1 MAYIV
6 SATTDHEYWANVECL
21 DDDTELRA
29 LGSKRDT
36 RGMKAGIPIPPEIVP
51 RRYVVTDKKM
61 PVHGFFSCING
72 TAVDDR
78 VVSAVEA
85 LEPGVH
91 RFHPVEITMK
101 ADGKPLPRPQFLLN
115 CCTSVDAIDP
125 ANSRVTVRR
134 VLPQETHPD
143 VWHYIVPGGSPSQP
157 AGPMRLAV
165 HRDRIAGRAMW
176 WDTRFNRL
184 FFSDALV
191 TALQAAG
198 VEGMQLSPHVA
209 ET

>member
-1 MAYIV
+1 
-6 SATTDHEYWANVECL
+6 
-21 DDDTELRA
+21 
-29 LGSKRDT
+29 
-36 RGMKAGIPIPPEIVP
+36 MKAGIPIPAEIVP
-51 RRYVVTDKKM
+51 RHHVVTDKRM
-61 PVHGFFSCING
+61 PVHGFVNCGNG
-72 TAVDDR
+72 VAVDDR
-78 VVSAVEA
+78 MVSAVEA

-101 ADGKPLPRPQFLLN
+101 ADGKLLPRPQFPLN

-125 ANSRVTVRR
+125 ENSRIAVRR
-134 VLPQETHPD
+134 VLPEETHPD
-143 VWHYIVPGGSPSQP
+143 LWHYTIPGGSPSQP

-176 WDTRFNRL
+176 WDNRFNRM

-191 TALQAAG
+191 AALQTAG
-198 VEGMQLSPHVA
+198 VEGIDLSPHVA